1 MKSLWRCLAA
11 LATLALVAFGQAAQ
25 PAPGTLK
32 FAELGNFKLSDGQI
46 IRNCR
51 LGYRTF
57 GELNPGHSNAV
68 LIPTW
73 FSGTT
78 GKMLD
83 LVGPGKLVD
92 SSKYFVILV
101 GALGDGVSSSP
112 SNSTLQPR
120 MQFPRFTIR
129 DMVNAEYQ
137 LATQTLGLHHLHAV
151 MGISMGGM
159 QTFQWAVAYPTFMDI
174 AIPIVGS
181 PRLTSYD
188 LMLWHTEIATIR
200 EDSGWNNGNYTTQ
213 PKLNALA
220 DLHNLELTSPAF
232 RVRTTTPVQFP
243 EFVRET
249 EAAGPG
255 FDANDWIRQAQAM
268 MAQDVTAPFGGSMA
282 RTVQTV
288 KAKMLIIPS
297 KNDHMVNP
305 TPALEFA
312 RLRHARVLLL
322 TSDCG
327 HLATSC
333 ESAKLD
339 AAVAAFLANPQ

>member
-1 MKSLWRCLAA
+1 MKLLWRCLAA

-25 PAPGTLK
+25 PAPGTQK
-32 FAELGNFKLSDGQI
+32 FAQLGDFKLSNGQV
-46 IRNCR
+46 IRDCR

-57 GELNPGHSNAV
+57 GHLDAGKSNAV

-78 GKMLD
+78 AKMLD

-92 SSKYFVILV
+92 PSRYFVILV
-101 GALGDGVSSSP
+101 DALGNGVSSSP
-112 SNSTLQPR
+112 SNSTQQPR

-129 DMVNAEYQ
+129 DMVNAEHQ
-137 LATQTLGLHHLHAV
+137 LATQTLGLRHLHAV

-159 QTFQWAVAYPTFMDI
+159 QTFQWAVAYPTFMDV

-188 LMLWHTEIATIR
+188 LMLWHTEIETVR
-200 EDSGWNNGNYTTQ
+200 ENSGWNNGNYTTQ

-220 DLHNLELTSPAF
+220 DLHNIELTSPAF
-232 RVRTTTPVQFP
+232 RVRTTTPAQFP
-243 EFVRET
+243 EFIRQTET
-249 EAAGPG
+249 AGPG

-268 MAQDVTAPFGGSMA
+268 MALDVTTPFGGSMA
-282 RTVQTV
+282 RAAQTVQ
-288 KAKMLIIPS
+288 AKMLIIPS

-305 TPALEFA
+305 TPALAFA

-333 ESAKLD
+333 ESARID
-339 AAVAAFLANPQ
+339 AAVSAFLAHPQ

>member
-11 LATLALVAFGQAAQ
+11 VAMLTLAAFGQAAQ
-25 PAPGTLK
+25 PAPGTQK
-32 FAELGNFKLSDGQI
+32 FAELGDFQLTNGQV
-46 IRNCR
+46 IRHCR

-57 GELNPGHSNAV
+57 GQLDASRSNAV

-78 GKMLD
+78 ARLVD
-83 LVGPGKLVD
+83 LVGPNKLVD

-101 GALGDGVSSSP
+101 DALGDGVSSSP

-120 MQFPRFTIR
+120 LQFPRFTIR

-137 LATQTLGLHHLHAV
+137 LVTQTLGLKHLHAV

-159 QTFQWAVAYPTFMDI
+159 QTFQWAVAYPTFMDV

-188 LMLWHTEIATIR
+188 LMLWHTEIETIR
-200 EDSGWNNGNYTTQ
+200 ENAGWNQGNYTTE

-220 DLHNLELTSPAF
+220 DLHNLELTSPSF

-243 EFVRET
+243 EFIRQT

-268 MAQDVTAPFGGSMA
+268 MALDVTAPFGGSMQRA
-282 RTVQTV
+282 AQIV

-333 ESAKLD
+333 EQAKID
-339 AAVAAFLANPQ
+339 AAVVAFLANPQ

>member
-1 MKSLWRCLAA
+1 MKSLCRCLAA
-11 LATLALVAFGQAAQ
+11 LATLTLVAFGQAAQ
-25 PAPGTLK
+25 PAPGTQK
-32 FAELGNFKLSDGQI
+32 FAELGNFKLTNGQV
-46 IRNCR
+46 IRDCR
-51 LGYRTF
+51 LGYRTL
-57 GELNPGHSNAV
+57 GELNASRSNAV

-78 GKMLD
+78 GRMLD
-83 LVGPGKLVD
+83 LVGPDKLVD

-101 GALGDGVSSSP
+101 DALGDGVSSSP

-120 MQFPRFTIR
+120 MQFPRFTLR

-137 LATQTLGLHHLHAV
+137 LVTQTLGLHHLHAV

-159 QTFQWAVAYPTFMDI
+159 QTFQWAVAYPALMDI

-188 LMLWHTEIATIR
+188 LMLWHTEIETIR

-213 PKLNALA
+213 PKLKALA

-243 EFVRET
+243 EFIRET
-249 EAAGPG
+249 EAAGTG

-282 RTVQTV
+282 RAVQTV

-305 TPALEFA
+305 SPALEFA

-327 HLATSC
+327 HLATGC
-333 ESAKLD
+333 ESAKID
-339 AAVAAFLANPQ
+339 ATVAAFLTNPQ